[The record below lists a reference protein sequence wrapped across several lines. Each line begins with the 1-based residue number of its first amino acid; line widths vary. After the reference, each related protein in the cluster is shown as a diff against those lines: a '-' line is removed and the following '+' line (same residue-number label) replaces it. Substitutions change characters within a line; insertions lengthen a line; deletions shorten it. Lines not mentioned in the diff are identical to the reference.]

1 MGKVFSFRYALFLS
15 IILFSIGAYGCKNK
29 YVSPNK
35 DQGPSSIHS
44 VINPIKTD
52 NDIKYENSDNIDK
65 SSLTNPIPLH
75 KDESISVHGTWISLG
90 ESEESILNKL
100 GNPNR
105 LYKSELDFDYY
116 VYNNDYSKLLYVA
129 INDNKVVGFYTD
141 SIDFNYLGIT
151 SDCSLDDVNQS
162 LATDYKMSY
171 ILTHPSDTYTLYVFM
186 DEMETQKVTGIFLL
200 LNDFQENKFTNDLL
214 KDVEL
219 MVYDLTNSI
228 RKRNGLPI
236 LSWSSTASKAA
247 RKHSKDMANNK
258 YFNHYDL
265 YNKNPGD
272 RLKEEGI
279 YYQSI
284 GENIIAGYGT
294 AIISSHARFNSLDHR
309 ENILNKDYNNLG
321 VGFTYSEDSVYKSY
335 ITQVFYR

>member
-1 MGKVFSFRYALFLS
+1 
-15 IILFSIGAYGCKNK
+15 
-29 YVSPNK
+29 
-35 DQGPSSIHS
+35 
-44 VINPIKTD
+44 
-52 NDIKYENSDNIDK
+52 
-65 SSLTNPIPLH
+65 
-75 KDESISVHGTWISLG
+75 
-90 ESEESILNKL
+90 
-100 GNPNR
+100 
-105 LYKSELDFDYY
+105 
-116 VYNNDYSKLLYVA
+116 
-129 INDNKVVGFYTD
+129 
-141 SIDFNYLGIT
+141 
-151 SDCSLDDVNQS
+151 
-162 LATDYKMSY
+162 
-171 ILTHPSDTYTLYVFM
+171 M

-294 AIISSHARFNSLDHR
+294 AIISSHAWFNSLDHR